1 MQSRWARRV
10 FVAARVTRADRQA
23 LNEEEPLRGTLLACP
38 WWWKSAVIAQKK
50 KRPTFR
56 RALNFL
62 RR

>member
-38 WWWKSAVIAQKK
+38 WWWKSAVIAQK
-50 KRPTFR
+50 
-56 RALNFL
+56 
-62 RR
+62 